1 MVKATEYRLKHRI
14 KGTYAD
20 ILIKTN
26 HWAIVKFVQDAYD
39 SVANKLYEYD
49 QIRKLK
55 LNFFLK
61 NKKIKEVD

>member
-1 MVKATEYRLKHRI
+1 MVKSTEYRIKHRI

-39 SVANKLYEYD
+39 IVANKIKEYD

-55 LNFFLK
+55 LNFF
-61 NKKIKEVD
+61 KKIKKEVKKS